1 MRVVLRLRSLSKV
14 GVAVALSLCAFTWA
28 DQAPVSARQAPAA
41 VNPVP
46 SHTPAATTMPP
57 AEQTAVVKQYCAGCH
72 SERGKAGG
80 LSLAAFDAAAVVDHA
95 ETVEKMIRK
104 LRAGMMPPAGARR
117 PEPAVIGALASAFET
132 RIDRAAAL
140 NPNPGSRPSQRLN
153 RAEYARAVKDLLSL
167 DVDVNLYLPA
177 DTISAGFDNIADS
190 QTISSTLMEGY
201 LRAASQIS
209 RLAVG
214 DRNASASSTT
224 WKVPRTASQMRHAE
238 GAPLGTRGGLSTL
251 HVFPADGDY
260 FFKIMLHMGP
270 TGDLFGGPYR
280 GEQIEVSIDGERV
293 ALMDINPRMNEQDP
307 NGLTM
312 QTPKVQI
319 KAGQHRVSAAFVQR
333 FEGPADDLIMP
344 IEHTLADTN
353 IGEVFGTT
361 AIPHLR
367 DFTVTGPLAVTGV
380 SDTASRRRIFSCR
393 PISAAEETRCAGDI
407 IRRLATQAYRG
418 PVQAE
423 DFKDLTSFYE
433 RGRFGAV
440 SPSRPEAATAEPRRS
455 SPADARAE
463 AGDFESGVRM
473 AVQAILASPRF
484 LFRMEQAPS
493 ALRAGQTYRVSG
505 LDLASRLSFFVWG
518 SMPDAE
524 LIRVAMQGT
533 LQTPAV
539 FDKQLKRLLGDPRSE
554 ALSTRFASQ
563 WLRLQDVEKVRP
575 DHHFYSYWDT
585 TLSQALVR
593 ETELFVDSLIREDRP
608 VTDLLTA
615 DHTYVNERLAKHY
628 GIPNILGDQYRRVTI
643 ADPNRRG
650 VLGQGSVL
658 LLTSIAD
665 RTSPVLRGKW
675 VMEVLLGSPPP
686 PPPPN
691 VPALEETKAVD
702 AGKTLSTRERMEEH
716 RKNPACTSCHKVID
730 PLGLALENFDVTG
743 LWRIKDNGVT
753 VDPVGDLFD
762 GTRLDGPIA
771 LRNALMKHQDVIML
785 SFTES
790 LMTYALGRR
799 VESYDMPAVRAIVR
813 DAKRHNYKFSSFISG
828 VANSGAFRMGRVA
841 AVDTTTAAGR

>member
-1 MRVVLRLRSLSKV
+1 MSRALPVVAFFVVAITSAFAAGDQRAASAEQPAVTPVASHST
-14 GVAVALSLCAFTWA
+14 GVML
-28 DQAPVSARQAPAA
+28 
-41 VNPVP
+41 
-46 SHTPAATTMPP
+46 P
-57 AEQTAVVKQYCAGCH
+57 AEQNALVKTYCVGCH
-72 SERGKAGG
+72 NDRNKDRTSG
-80 LSLAAFDAAAVVDHA
+80 LSFQSFDAAAITDHA
-95 ETVEKMIRK
+95 DVGERMIRR
-104 LRAGMMPPAGARR
+104 LRSGMMPPVGAKR
-117 PEPAVIGALASAFET
+117 PDAATIASLVTAFET

-140 NPNPGSRPSQRLN
+140 NPNPGWRPSQRLN
-153 RAEYARAVKDLLSL
+153 RAEYQRAVKDLLAV
-167 DVDVNLYLPA
+167 DVDVNAYLPA
-177 DTISAGFDNIADS
+177 DTLSDGFDNIADS

-214 DRNASASSTT
+214 DRNASPTSTT
-224 WKVPRTASQMRHAE
+224 WKVPRTASQMRHVD
-238 GAPLGTRGGLSTL
+238 GAPLGTRGGLSVL
-251 HVFPADGDY
+251 HVFPADGEY
-260 FFKIMLHMGP
+260 HFKIMLHMGP

-312 QTPKVQI
+312 QTPKVNI
-319 KAGQHRVSAAFVQR
+319 KAGQHRISAVFVQH
-333 FEGPADDLIMP
+333 FDGPADDLIMP

-361 AIPHLR
+361 ALTHLR
-367 DFTVTGPLAVTGV
+367 DFTVSGPLSVTGV
-380 SDTASRRRIFSCR
+380 SETESRRKIFTCR
-393 PISAAEETRCAGDI
+393 PTTALEESACAADI
-407 IRRLATQAYRG
+407 VRKLASQAYRG
-418 PVQAE
+418 NVHA
-423 DFKDLTSFYE
+423 DDLKDLMSFYE
-433 RGRFGAV
+433 RGRKGV
-440 SPSRPEAATAEPRRS
+440 PRRS
-455 SPADARAE
+455 SEEGGRAE
-463 AGDFESGVRM
+463 AGDFESGIRM

-484 LFRMEQAPS
+484 LFRIEQTPS
-493 ALRAGQTYRVSG
+493 TLKAGQTYRINDH
-505 LDLASRLSFFVWG
+505 DLASRLSFFIWG

-524 LIRVAMQGT
+524 LLKAASAAT
-533 LQTPAV
+533 LRTPAV
-539 FDKQLKRLLGDPRSE
+539 FEKQTRRLLADSRSE

-585 TLSQALVR
+585 TLSQAMVR

-615 DHTYVNERLAKHY
+615 DHTFVNERLAKHY
-628 GIPNILGDQYRRVTI
+628 GIPNILGDEFRRVTI
-643 ADPNRRG
+643 ADVNRRG

-691 VPALEETKAVD
+691 VPLLEETKAVD
-702 AGKTLSTRERMEEH
+702 EGKTLSTRERMEMH
-716 RKNPACTSCHKVID
+716 RKNPSCNSCHRVID

-743 LWRIKDNGVT
+743 VWRIKDNGAG
-753 VDPVGDLFD
+753 VDPVGDLYD
-762 GTRLDGPIA
+762 GTKLDGPIA
-771 LRNALMKHQDVIML
+771 LRNALLKHQDVFML

-799 VESYDMPAVRAIVR
+799 VESYDMPAIRQIVR
-813 DAKRHNYKFSSFISG
+813 DAKTKNYRFSAFISG
-828 VANSGAFRMGRVA
+828 VANSAAFRMGRVA
-841 AVDTTTAAGR
+841 PVETTTDR

>member
-1 MRVVLRLRSLSKV
+1 MKRLAAAVLFLVPVTLAAQQAGKT
-14 GVAVALSLCAFTWA
+14 AVA
-28 DQAPVSARQAPAA
+28 PVTPAVSHAPA
-41 VNPVP
+41 
-46 SHTPAATTMPP
+46 SATMTV
-57 AEQTAVVKQYCAGCH
+57 AEQNALVKQYCVGCH
-72 SERGKAGG
+72 NDRNKDRTSG
-80 LSLAAFDAAAVVDHA
+80 LSFQSFDATNVVEHA
-95 ETVEKMIRK
+95 DTVERMIRR
-104 LRAGMMPPAGARR
+104 LRSGMMPPVGAKR
-117 PEPAVIGALASAFET
+117 PDQQTIGALVNAFEA

-140 NPNPGSRPSQRLN
+140 NPNPGWRPSQRLN
-153 RAEYARAVKDLLSL
+153 RAEYQRAVKDLLAV
-167 DVDVNLYLPA
+167 DVDVNAYLPA
-177 DTISAGFDNIADS
+177 DTLSDGFDNIADS
-190 QTISSTLMEGY
+190 QTISSTLMAGY

-214 DRNASASSTT
+214 DRNASPTSTT
-224 WKVPRTASQMRHAE
+224 WKVPRTASQMRHVE
-238 GAPLGTRGGLSTL
+238 GAPLGTRGGLSVL
-251 HVFPADGDY
+251 HVFPADGEY
-260 FFKIMLHMGP
+260 LFKIMLHMGP

-312 QTPKVQI
+312 QTPKVNI
-319 KAGQHRVSAAFVQR
+319 KAGQHRVSAVFLQR
-333 FEGPADDLIMP
+333 FDGPADDLIMP

-361 AIPHLR
+361 ALTHLR
-367 DFTVTGPLAVTGV
+367 DFTVSGPLSVTGV
-380 SDTASRRRIFSCR
+380 SETESRKKIFVCR
-393 PISAAEETRCAGDI
+393 PTSAIEESACAADI
-407 IRRLATQAYRG
+407 VRRLASQAYRG
-418 PVQAE
+418 SVQA
-423 DFKDLTSFYE
+423 DDLKDLMSFYE
-433 RGRFGAV
+433 RGRKQ
-440 SPSRPEAATAEPRRS
+440 
-455 SPADARAE
+455 
-463 AGDFESGVRM
+463 GDFESGIRM

-484 LFRMEQAPS
+484 LFRIEQAPS
-493 ALRAGQTYRVSG
+493 TLKAGQTYRISEH
-505 LDLASRLSFFVWG
+505 DLASRLSFFIWG

-524 LIRVAMQGT
+524 LLKAASAGT
-533 LQTPAV
+533 LRTPLV
-539 FDKQLKRLLGDPRSE
+539 FEKQVKRLLADPRSE

-585 TLSQALVR
+585 TLSQAMVR

-615 DHTYVNERLAKHY
+615 DHTFVNERLAKHY

-643 ADPNRRG
+643 ADVNRRG

-691 VPALEETKAVD
+691 VPLLEETKAVD
-702 AGKTLSTRERMEEH
+702 EGKTLSTRERMEMH
-716 RKNPACTSCHKVID
+716 RKNPSCNSCHRVID

-743 LWRIKDNGVT
+743 VWRIKDNGAS
-753 VDPVGDLFD
+753 VDPVGDLYD
-762 GTRLDGPIA
+762 GTKLDGPIA
-771 LRNALMKHQDVIML
+771 LRNALLKHQDVFML

-799 VESYDMPAVRAIVR
+799 VESYDMPAIRQIVR
-813 DAKRHNYKFSSFISG
+813 DAKAKNYRFSAFISG
-828 VANSGAFRMGRVA
+828 VANSAAFRMGRVA
-841 AVDTTTAAGR
+841 PVETTDERNRN

>member
-1 MRVVLRLRSLSKV
+1 MTS
-14 GVAVALSLCAFTWA
+14 
-28 DQAPVSARQAPAA
+28 
-41 VNPVP
+41 
-46 SHTPAATTMPP
+46 
-57 AEQTAVVKQYCAGCH
+57 AEQTSLVKQYCAGCH
-72 SERGKAGG
+72 SDRGKAGG
-80 LSLAAFDAAAVVDHA
+80 LSLAAFDAAAILDHT
-95 ETVEKMIRK
+95 ETTEKMIRK

-117 PEPAVIGALASAFET
+117 PEPAVIDALASAFET

-140 NPNPGSRPSQRLN
+140 APNPGSRPSQRLN
-153 RAEYARAVKDLLSL
+153 RAEYARAVKDLLAVE
-167 DVDVNLYLPA
+167 VDVNAYLPA
-177 DTISAGFDNIADS
+177 DTISDGFDNIADS

-214 DRNASASSTT
+214 DRHASAGSTT
-224 WKVPRTASQMRHAE
+224 WKVPRTASQMRHVE

-280 GEQIEVSIDGERV
+280 GEQIEVSINGERV

-307 NGLTM
+307 NGMTM
-312 QTPKVQI
+312 QTPTVHI

-361 AIPHLR
+361 ALTHLR
-367 DFTVTGPLAVTGV
+367 DFTVTGPVAVTGV
-380 SDTASRRRIFSCR
+380 SDTASRRKIFTCR
-393 PISAAEETRCAGDI
+393 PTSAAEETRCAGDI
-407 IRRLATQAYRG
+407 IRKLATQAYRG
-418 PVQAE
+418 PVQAD
-423 DFKDLTSFYE
+423 DFKDLMAFYE
-433 RGRFGAV
+433 RGRKD
-440 SPSRPEAATAEPRRS
+440 S
-455 SPADARAE
+455 
-463 AGDFESGVRM
+463 DFEGGVRL

-484 LFRMEQAPS
+484 LFRMEQAP
-493 ALRAGQTYRVSG
+493 ATLRAGQNYRVSD
-505 LDLASRLSFFVWG
+505 LDLASRLSFFLWG
-518 SMPDAE
+518 SVPDAE
-524 LIRVAMQGT
+524 LVRVAMQGT

-539 FDKQLKRLLGDPRSE
+539 FTKQLKRMLADPRSE

-593 ETELFVDSLIREDRP
+593 ETQLFVDSLIREDRP

-615 DHTYVNERLAKHY
+615 DHTFVNERLAKHY
-628 GIPNILGDQYRRVTI
+628 GIPNILGDQFRRVTI

-686 PPPPN
+686 APPPN
-691 VPALEETKAVD
+691 VPTLEETKAVD
-702 AGKTLSTRERMEEH
+702 AGKPLSTRERMEEH

-743 LWRIKDNGVT
+743 VWRIKDNGVT
-753 VDPVGDLFD
+753 VDPAGDLFD
-762 GTRLDGPIA
+762 GTKLDGPIA
-771 LRNALMKHQDVIML
+771 LRQALLKHQDVIML

-799 VESYDMPAVRAIVR
+799 VESYDMPAVRAIAR
-813 DAKRHNYKFSSFISG
+813 DAKRNNYKFSSFISG
-828 VANSGAFRMGRVA
+828 VANSAAFRMGRVA
-841 AVDTTTAAGR
+841 AVETTTAAGR

>member
-1 MRVVLRLRSLSKV
+1 MKKFAIACLLSVPLLVAAQSPRPAMPASASTAKTPRAATAGQPRAVQPAASLS
-14 GVAVALSLCAFTWA
+14 
-28 DQAPVSARQAPAA
+28 PAA
-41 VNPVP
+41 ADMT
-46 SHTPAATTMPP
+46 S
-57 AEQTAVVKQYCAGCH
+57 AEQTAMVKQYCAGCH

-80 LSLAAFDAAAVVDHA
+80 LSLAAFDAADVLDH
-95 ETVEKMIRK
+95 TSTTEKMIRK

-117 PEPAVIGALASAFET
+117 PEPAVIDALATALET

-140 NPNPGSRPSQRLN
+140 SPNPGSRPSQRLN
-153 RAEYARAVKDLLSL
+153 RAEYARAVKDLLAL
-167 DVDVNLYLPA
+167 DIDVNAFLPA
-177 DTISAGFDNIADS
+177 DTISDGFDNIADS

-214 DRNASASSTT
+214 DRNASPGSTT
-224 WKVPRTASQMRHAE
+224 WKVPRTASQMRHVE

-251 HVFPADGDY
+251 HVFPADGAY
-260 FFKIMLHMGP
+260 VFKIMLHMGP

-280 GEQIEVSIDGERV
+280 GEQIEVSIDGVRA

-307 NGLTM
+307 NGMTM
-312 QTPKVQI
+312 QTPSVHIQ
-319 KAGQHRVSAAFVQR
+319 AGEHRVSAAFVQR

-367 DFTVTGPLAVTGV
+367 DFTVSGPLSVTGV
-380 SDTASRRRIFSCR
+380 SDSPSRRKIFTCR
-393 PISAAEETRCAGDI
+393 PTSAAEESRCAGDI
-407 IRRLATQAYRG
+407 VRKLATQAYRG
-418 PVQAE
+418 PVAA
-423 DFKDLTSFYE
+423 DDLKDLMAFYD
-433 RGRFGAV
+433 RGRK
-440 SPSRPEAATAEPRRS
+440 
-455 SPADARAE
+455 D
-463 AGDFESGVRM
+463 GDFEAGVRL
-473 AVQAILASPRF
+473 AVQAVLASPRF
-484 LFRMEQAPS
+484 LFRMEQAPA
-493 ALRAGQTYRVSG
+493 ALRAGQNYRVSDI
-505 LDLASRLSFFVWG
+505 DLASRLSFFVWG
-518 SMPDAE
+518 SVPDAE
-524 LIRVAMQGT
+524 LIKVAMQGT
-533 LQTPAV
+533 LQSPLV
-539 FDKQLKRLLGDPRSE
+539 FDQQLKRMLADPRSE
-554 ALSTRFASQ
+554 ALATRFGSQ

-585 TLSQALVR
+585 TLSQAMVR

-615 DHTYVNERLAKHY
+615 DHTFVNERLAKHY

-691 VPALEETKAVD
+691 VPLLEETKGVED
-702 AGKTLSTRERMEEH
+702 GKLLSTRERMEEH

-743 LWRIKDNGVT
+743 VWRIKDNGVT
-753 VDPVGDLFD
+753 VDPAGDLFD
-762 GTRLDGPIA
+762 GTKLDGPIA

-813 DAKRHNYKFSSFISG
+813 DAKRGNYRFSSFISG
-828 VANSGAFRMGRVA
+828 VAKSAAFRMGRVA
-841 AVDTTTAAGR
+841 AVETTTAAGR

>member
-1 MRVVLRLRSLSKV
+1 MS
-14 GVAVALSLCAFTWA
+14 TA
-28 DQAPVSARQAPAA
+28 DQNAL
-41 VNPVP
+41 
-46 SHTPAATTMPP
+46 
-57 AEQTAVVKQYCAGCH
+57 VKTYCVGCH
-72 SERGKAGG
+72 NDRNKDRTSG
-80 LSLAAFDAAAVVDHA
+80 LSFQSFDAAAITDHTDIG
-95 ETVEKMIRK
+95 ERMIRR
-104 LRAGMMPPAGARR
+104 LRSGMMPPVGAKR
-117 PEPAVIGALASAFET
+117 PDAATIASLVTAFET

-140 NPNPGSRPSQRLN
+140 NPNPGWRPSQRLN
-153 RAEYARAVKDLLSL
+153 RAEYQRAVKDLLAV
-167 DVDVNLYLPA
+167 DVDVNAYLPA
-177 DTISAGFDNIADS
+177 DTLSDGFDNIADS

-214 DRNASASSTT
+214 DRNASPTSTT
-224 WKVPRTASQMRHAE
+224 WKVPRTASQMRHVE
-238 GAPLGTRGGLSTL
+238 GAPLGTRGGLSVL
-251 HVFPADGDY
+251 HVFPADGEY
-260 FFKIMLHMGP
+260 HFKIMLHMGP

-312 QTPKVQI
+312 QTPKVNI
-319 KAGQHRVSAAFVQR
+319 KAGQHRISAVFVQH
-333 FEGPADDLIMP
+333 FDGPADDLIMP

-361 AIPHLR
+361 ALTHLR
-367 DFTVTGPLAVTGV
+367 DFTVSGPLSVTGV
-380 SDTASRRRIFSCR
+380 SETESRRKIFTCR
-393 PISAAEETRCAGDI
+393 PTTALEESACAADI
-407 IRRLATQAYRG
+407 VRKLASQAYRG
-418 PVQAE
+418 TVQA
-423 DFKDLTSFYE
+423 DDLKDLMSFYE
-433 RGRFGAV
+433 RGRKQ
-440 SPSRPEAATAEPRRS
+440 
-455 SPADARAE
+455 
-463 AGDFESGVRM
+463 GDFESGIRH

-484 LFRMEQAPS
+484 LFRIEQLPS
-493 ALRAGQTYRVSG
+493 TLKAGQTYRIGDS
-505 LDLASRLSFFVWG
+505 DLASRLSFFIWG

-524 LIRVAMQGT
+524 LLKTASQGT
-533 LQTPAV
+533 LRAPVV
-539 FDKQLKRLLGDPRSE
+539 FEKQLKRLLTDSRSE

-585 TLSQALVR
+585 TLSQAMVR

-615 DHTYVNERLAKHY
+615 DHTFVNERLAKHY
-628 GIPNILGDQYRRVTI
+628 GIPNILGDQYRRVAI
-643 ADPNRRG
+643 ADVNRRG

-691 VPALEETKAVD
+691 VPLLEETKAVED
-702 AGKTLSTRERMEEH
+702 GKTLSTRERMEMH
-716 RKNPACTSCHKVID
+716 RKNPACNSCHRVID
-730 PLGLALENFDVTG
+730 PLGLALENYDVTG
-743 LWRIKDNGVT
+743 VWRIKDNGAV
-753 VDPVGDLFD
+753 VDPVGDLYD
-762 GTRLDGPIA
+762 GTKLDGPIA
-771 LRNALMKHQDVIML
+771 LRNALLKHHDVFML

-799 VESYDMPAVRAIVR
+799 VESYDMPAVRQIVR
-813 DAKRHNYKFSSFISG
+813 DAKAKNYRFSAFISG
-828 VANSGAFRMGRVA
+828 VANSAAFRMGRVA
-841 AVDTTTAAGR
+841 PVETTDR

>member
-1 MRVVLRLRSLSKV
+1 MTS
-14 GVAVALSLCAFTWA
+14 
-28 DQAPVSARQAPAA
+28 
-41 VNPVP
+41 
-46 SHTPAATTMPP
+46 
-57 AEQTAVVKQYCAGCH
+57 AEQTALVKQYCAGCH

-80 LSLAAFDAAAVVDHA
+80 LSLASFDAAHVTAHVD
-95 ETVEKMIRK
+95 TTEKMIRK

-117 PEPAVIGALASAFET
+117 PEPAAIHALATAFET

-153 RAEYARAVKDLLSL
+153 RAEYARAVRDLLAV
-167 DVDVNLYLPA
+167 DVDVNAYLPA
-177 DTISAGFDNIADS
+177 DTISDGFDNIADS

-214 DRNASASSTT
+214 DRHASPSSTT
-224 WKVPRTASQMRHAE
+224 WKVPRTASQMRHVE

-260 FFKIMLHMGP
+260 GFKIMLHMGP

-280 GEQIEVSIDGERV
+280 GEQIEVSINGERV

-307 NGLTM
+307 NGMTM
-312 QTPKVQI
+312 ETPKVHI
-319 KAGQHRVSAAFVQR
+319 KAGQHRLSAAFVQR

-361 AIPHLR
+361 ALTHLR
-367 DFTVTGPLAVTGV
+367 DFTVSGPVSVTGV
-380 SDTASRRRIFSCR
+380 SDTASRRKIFTCR
-393 PISAAEETRCAGDI
+393 PTSAVEESRCAGDI
-407 IRRLATQAYRG
+407 VRTLAGQAYRG
-418 PVQAE
+418 PAHAE
-423 DFKDLTSFYE
+423 DLKELMSFYE
-433 RGRFGAV
+433 RGRKQ
-440 SPSRPEAATAEPRRS
+440 
-455 SPADARAE
+455 
-463 AGDFESGVRM
+463 GDFEAGVRM

-484 LFRMEQAPS
+484 LFRMEQTPAT
-493 ALRAGQTYRVSG
+493 LRAGQTYRVSD

-518 SMPDAE
+518 SVPDAE
-524 LIRVAMQGT
+524 LVRVAMQGT

-539 FDKQLKRLLGDPRSE
+539 FEKQLKRMLANSRSE

-575 DHHFYSYWDT
+575 DHHFYSSWDT

-615 DHTYVNERLAKHY
+615 DHTFVNERLAKHY
-628 GIPNILGDQYRRVTI
+628 GIPNILGGEYRRVTI

-743 LWRIKDNGVT
+743 VWRIKDNGVT

-762 GTRLDGPIA
+762 GTKLDGPIA
-771 LRNALMKHQDVIML
+771 LRHALMKHQDVIML

-813 DAKRHNYKFSSFISG
+813 DAKRNNYKFSSFISG
-828 VANSGAFRMGRVA
+828 VANSGAFRRGRVA
-841 AVDTTTAAGR
+841 AVETTTAAGR

>member
-1 MRVVLRLRSLSKV
+1 MKRFV
-14 GVAVALSLCAFTWA
+14 VAVLFLVPVALTAQQVGKTA
-28 DQAPVSARQAPAA
+28 VAPVKPAVSHAPA
-41 VNPVP
+41 
-46 SHTPAATTMPP
+46 STTMTVV
-57 AEQTAVVKQYCAGCH
+57 EQNALVKQYCVTCH
-72 SERGKAGG
+72 NDRNKDRTSG
-80 LSLAAFDAAAVVDHA
+80 LSFQAFDAAAITDHA
-95 ETVEKMIRK
+95 DVAEKMIRR
-104 LRAGMMPPAGARR
+104 LRSGMMPPAGSRR
-117 PEPAVIGALASAFET
+117 PDQATINSLVNAFET

-140 NPNPGSRPSQRLN
+140 NPNPGWRPSQRLN
-153 RAEYARAVKDLLSL
+153 RAEYQRAVKDLLAV
-167 DVDVNLYLPA
+167 DVDVNAYLPA
-177 DTISAGFDNIADS
+177 DTISDGFDNIADS

-214 DRNASASSTT
+214 DRHASPTSTT
-224 WKVPRTASQMRHAE
+224 WKVPRTASQMRHVE
-238 GAPLGTRGGLSTL
+238 GAPLGTRGGLSVL
-251 HVFPADGDY
+251 HVFPADGEYD
-260 FFKIMLHMGP
+260 FKIMLHMGP

-312 QTPKVQI
+312 QTPKVNI
-319 KAGQHRVSAAFVQR
+319 KAGQHRVSAVFVQH
-333 FEGPADDLIMP
+333 FDGPADDLIMP

-361 AIPHLR
+361 ALTHLR
-367 DFTVTGPLAVTGV
+367 DFTVTGPLSVTGV
-380 SDTASRRRIFSCR
+380 SETESRRKIFACR
-393 PISAAEETRCAGDI
+393 PTTALEESACAADI
-407 IRRLATQAYRG
+407 VRKLALQAYRG
-418 PVQAE
+418 NVPAE
-423 DFKDLTSFYE
+423 DFKDLMSFYE
-433 RGRFGAV
+433 RGRK
-440 SPSRPEAATAEPRRS
+440 
-455 SPADARAE
+455 
-463 AGDFESGVRM
+463 AGDFEGGIRM

-484 LFRMEQAPS
+484 LFRIEQLPS
-493 ALRAGQTYRVSG
+493 TLKAGQTYRISDN
-505 LDLASRLSFFVWG
+505 DLASRLSFFLWG

-524 LIRVAMQGT
+524 LMKAASQGT
-533 LQTPAV
+533 LRAPAV
-539 FDKQLKRLLGDPRSE
+539 FEKQVRRLLVDSRSE

-585 TLSQALVR
+585 TLSQAMVR

-628 GIPNILGDQYRRVTI
+628 GIPNILGDQFRRVTI
-643 ADPNRRG
+643 ADTNRRG

-691 VPALEETKAVD
+691 VPLLEETKAVED
-702 AGKTLSTRERMEEH
+702 GKTLSTRERMEQH
-716 RKNPACTSCHKVID
+716 RSNPSCNSCHRVID

-743 LWRIKDNGVT
+743 VWRIKDNGAV
-753 VDPVGDLFD
+753 VDPVGDLYD
-762 GTRLDGPIA
+762 GTKLDGPIA
-771 LRNALMKHQDVIML
+771 LRNALMKHQDVFML

-799 VESYDMPAVRAIVR
+799 VESYDMPAIRQIVR
-813 DAKRHNYKFSSFISG
+813 DAKTKNYRFSAFISG
-828 VANSGAFRMGRVA
+828 VANSAAFRMGRVA
-841 AVDTTTAAGR
+841 PVETTEAR

>member
-1 MRVVLRLRSLSKV
+1 ML
-14 GVAVALSLCAFTWA
+14 
-28 DQAPVSARQAPAA
+28 
-41 VNPVP
+41 
-46 SHTPAATTMPP
+46 P
-57 AEQTAVVKQYCAGCH
+57 AEQTAIVKQYCAGCH

-80 LSLAAFDAAAVVDHA
+80 LSLASFDAANVTAHVD
-95 ETVEKMIRK
+95 TTEKMIRK

-140 NPNPGSRPSQRLN
+140 NPNPGSRLSQRLN
-153 RAEYARAVKDLLSL
+153 RAEYARAIKDLLAVN
-167 DVDVNLYLPA
+167 VDVNAYLPA
-177 DTISAGFDNIADS
+177 DTISDGFDNIADS

-214 DRNASASSTT
+214 DRHASPSSTT
-224 WKVPRTASQMRHAE
+224 WKVPRTASQMRHVE

-260 FFKIMLHMGP
+260 VFKIMLHMGP

-280 GEQIEVSIDGERV
+280 GEQIEVSINGERV

-307 NGLTM
+307 NGMTM
-312 QTPKVQI
+312 ETPKVHI
-319 KAGQHRVSAAFVQR
+319 KAGQQRLSAAFVQR

-361 AIPHLR
+361 ALTHLR
-367 DFTVTGPLAVTGV
+367 DFTVAGPVSVTGV
-380 SDTASRRRIFSCR
+380 SDTASRRKIFTCR
-393 PISAAEETRCAGDI
+393 PTSAVEESRCAGDI
-407 IRRLATQAYRG
+407 VRTLAGHAYRG
-418 PVQAE
+418 PAHAE
-423 DFKDLTSFYE
+423 DLKELMSFYE
-433 RGRFGAV
+433 RGRKQ
-440 SPSRPEAATAEPRRS
+440 
-455 SPADARAE
+455 
-463 AGDFESGVRM
+463 GDFEAGVRL

-484 LFRMEQAPS
+484 LFRMEQTPATLRTGQTGARGAAAAP
-493 ALRAGQTYRVSG
+493 GWKTYRVSD

-518 SMPDAE
+518 SVPDAE
-524 LIRVAMQGT
+524 LVRVAMQGT

-539 FDKQLKRLLGDPRSE
+539 FEKQLKRMLADARSE
-554 ALSTRFASQ
+554 ALSTRFAAQ

-593 ETELFVDSLIREDRP
+593 ETELFVNSLIREDRP

-615 DHTYVNERLAKHY
+615 DHTFVNERLAKHY
-628 GIPNILGDQYRRVTI
+628 GIPNILGDEYRRVTI

-743 LWRIKDNGVT
+743 VWRIKDNGVT

-762 GTRLDGPIA
+762 GTKLDGPIA

-813 DAKRHNYKFSSFISG
+813 DAKRNNYRFSSLISG

-841 AVDTTTAAGR
+841 AVETTTAAGR

>member
-1 MRVVLRLRSLSKV
+1 MKRFAAAVLIV
-14 GVAVALSLCAFTWA
+14 I
-28 DQAPVSARQAPAA
+28 PVSLVAQQAARPAAAPITPAVSHAPAA
-41 VNPVP
+41 
-46 SHTPAATTMPP
+46 
-57 AEQTAVVKQYCAGCH
+57 TAMSVADQNALVKQYCVGCH
-72 SERGKAGG
+72 NDRNKDRTSG
-80 LSLAAFDAAAVVDHA
+80 LSFQSFDAAAITDRADVA
-95 ETVEKMIRK
+95 ERMIRR
-104 LRAGMMPPAGARR
+104 LRSGMMPPVGSKR
-117 PEPAVIGALASAFET
+117 PDQVSIDRLVTAFET

-140 NPNPGSRPSQRLN
+140 NPNPGWRPSQRLN
-153 RAEYARAVKDLLSL
+153 RAEYQRAVKDLLAV
-167 DVDVNLYLPA
+167 DVDVNAYLPA
-177 DTISAGFDNIADS
+177 DTLSDGFDNIADS

-214 DRNASASSTT
+214 DRNASPTSTT
-224 WKVPRTASQMRHAE
+224 WKVPRTASQMRHVE
-238 GAPLGTRGGLSTL
+238 GAPLGTRGGLSVL
-251 HVFPADGDY
+251 HVFPADGEY
-260 FFKIMLHMGP
+260 LFKIMLHMGP

-312 QTPKVQI
+312 QTPKVDI

-333 FEGPADDLIMP
+333 FDGPADDLIMP

-361 AIPHLR
+361 ALTHLR
-367 DFTVTGPLAVTGV
+367 DFTVSGPLSVTGV
-380 SDTASRRRIFSCR
+380 SETESRKKIFTCR
-393 PISAAEETRCAGDI
+393 PTSAPEESACAADI
-407 IRRLATQAYRG
+407 VRRLALQAYRG
-418 PVQAE
+418 NLPAD
-423 DFKDLTSFYE
+423 DFNDLMSFYE
-433 RGRFGAV
+433 RGRK
-440 SPSRPEAATAEPRRS
+440 SLPSHGVENGG
-455 SPADARAE
+455 RAQ
-463 AGDFESGVRM
+463 AGDFESGIRL

-484 LFRMEQAPS
+484 LFRIEQTPS
-493 ALRAGQTYRVSG
+493 SLKAGQTYRIADH
-505 LDLASRLSFFVWG
+505 DLASRLSFFLWG

-524 LIRVAMQGT
+524 LLKAASAGT
-533 LQTPAV
+533 LRTPAV
-539 FDKQLKRLLGDPRSE
+539 FEKQVKRLLADPRSE

-563 WLRLQDVEKVRP
+563 WLRLQDVDKVRP

-585 TLSQALVR
+585 TLSQAMVR
-593 ETELFVDSLIREDRP
+593 ETELFVDSLIRADRP

-615 DHTYVNERLAKHY
+615 DHTFVNERLARHY
-628 GIPNILGDQYRRVTI
+628 GIPNILGDEFRRVTI
-643 ADPNRRG
+643 ADQNRRG

-691 VPALEETKAVD
+691 VPLLEETKAVED
-702 AGKTLSTRERMEEH
+702 GKTLSTRERMEQH
-716 RKNPACTSCHKVID
+716 RKNPSCNSCHRVID

-743 LWRIKDNGVT
+743 VWRIRDNGAS
-753 VDPVGDLFD
+753 VDPVGDLYD
-762 GTRLDGPIA
+762 GTKLDGPIA
-771 LRNALMKHQDVIML
+771 LRNALLTHQDVFML

-799 VESYDMPAVRAIVR
+799 VESYDMPAVRQIVR
-813 DAKRHNYKFSSFISG
+813 DAALKNYRFSAFISG
-828 VANSGAFRMGRVA
+828 VANGVAFRMGKVA
-841 AVDTTTAAGR
+841 PAEATEDRGR

>member
-1 MRVVLRLRSLSKV
+1 MKKFVVACCFSAPLLVAAQSPPPAVTGPKAARSH
-14 GVAVALSLCAFTWA
+14 
-28 DQAPVSARQAPAA
+28 APAA
-41 VNPVP
+41 AVMT
-46 SHTPAATTMPP
+46 S

-80 LSLAAFDAAAVVDHA
+80 LSLATFDATDVVEHS
-95 ETVEKMIRK
+95 EMSEKMIRK

-117 PEPAVIGALASAFET
+117 PEPAVITALATALET

-140 NPNPGSRPSQRLN
+140 SPNPGWRPSQRLN
-153 RAEYARAVKDLLSL
+153 RAEYARAVKDLLAV
-167 DVDVNLYLPA
+167 DVDVTAYLPP
-177 DTISAGFDNIADS
+177 DTISDGFDNIADS
-190 QTISSTLMEGY
+190 QMISSTLMQGY

-214 DRNASASSTT
+214 DRHASPGSTT
-224 WKVPRTASQMRHAE
+224 WKVPRTASQMRHVE
-238 GAPLGTRGGLSTL
+238 GAPLGTRGGLSVRY
-251 HVFPADGDY
+251 VFPADGDY
-260 FFKIMLHMGP
+260 QFKIMLHMGP

-280 GEQIEVSIDGERV
+280 GEQIEVSINGARV

-307 NGLTM
+307 NGMTM
-312 QTPKVQI
+312 QTPKVHI
-319 KAGQHRVSAAFVQR
+319 KAGQQQLSAAFVQR

-361 AIPHLR
+361 ALTHLR
-367 DFTVTGPLAVTGV
+367 DFTVEGPLSVTGV
-380 SDTASRRRIFSCR
+380 SDTESRRRIFTCR
-393 PISAAEETRCAGDI
+393 PTTAAEESRCATDL
-407 IRRLATQAYRG
+407 IRSLAGQAYRG
-418 PVQAE
+418 SVQAD
-423 DFKDLTSFYE
+423 DFKELMTFYE
-433 RGRFGAV
+433 RGRKD
-440 SPSRPEAATAEPRRS
+440 
-455 SPADARAE
+455 ADFE
-463 AGDFESGVRM
+463 AGIRL
-473 AVQAILASPRF
+473 ALQAILASPRF
-484 LFRMEQAPS
+484 LFRMEQVPAT
-493 ALRAGQTYRVSG
+493 LRAGQTYRVND

-518 SMPDAE
+518 SVPDAE
-524 LIRVAMQGT
+524 LVTVAMQGT

-539 FDKQLKRLLGDPRSE
+539 FSRQLKRLLADPRAA

-593 ETELFVDSLIREDRP
+593 ETELFVESLIREDRP

-615 DHTYVNERLAKHY
+615 DHTFVNERLAKHY
-628 GIPNILGDQYRRVTI
+628 GIPNILGDDYRRVTI

-691 VPALEETKAVD
+691 VPALDETKAVD

-743 LWRIKDNGVT
+743 VWRTKDNGVA
-753 VDPVGDLFD
+753 VDPTGVLFD
-762 GTRLDGPIA
+762 GTVLDGPIA
-771 LRNALMKHQDVIML
+771 LRHALLKHQDVIML

-790 LMTYALGRR
+790 LMTYGLGRR
-799 VESYDMPAVRAIVR
+799 VEAYDLPAVRAIVR
-813 DAKRHNYKFSSFISG
+813 DAKRNNYKFSSLISG
-828 VANSGAFRMGRVA
+828 VANSAAFRMARVA
-841 AVDTTTAAGR
+841 AVATTTAASR

>member
-1 MRVVLRLRSLSKV
+1 MKRFAAAILLL
-14 GVAVALSLCAFTWA
+14 
-28 DQAPVSARQAPAA
+28 APVTLAAQQAAKPSSPAA
-41 VNPVP
+41 LQAAKPVA
-46 SHTPAATTMPP
+46 SHAPAATTMTP
-57 AEQTAVVKQYCAGCH
+57 AEQTALVKQYCVGCH
-72 SERGKAGG
+72 NDRNKDRVSG
-80 LSLAAFDAAAVVDHA
+80 LSFQNFDASHLTDHAAV
-95 ETVEKMIRK
+95 TEKMIRR
-104 LRAGMMPPAGARR
+104 LRSGMMPPVGAKR
-117 PEPAVIGALASAFET
+117 PDQATINTLVTAFET
-132 RIDRAAAL
+132 KLDRAAAL
-140 NPNPGSRPSQRLN
+140 NPNPGWRPSQRLN
-153 RAEYARAVKDLLSL
+153 RAEYARAVKDLLAV
-167 DVDVNLYLPA
+167 DVDVTAFLPA
-177 DTISAGFDNIADS
+177 DTISDGFDNIADS
-190 QTISSTLMEGY
+190 QTISSTLMQGY

-209 RLAVG
+209 RMAVG
-214 DRNASASSTT
+214 DRHASATSTT
-224 WKVPRTASQMRHAE
+224 WKVPRTASQMRHVE
-238 GAPLGTRGGLSTL
+238 GAPLGTRGGMSVL

-260 FFKIMLHMGP
+260 LFKIMLHMGP

-333 FEGPADDLIMP
+333 FDGPADDLMMP

-361 AIPHLR
+361 ALTHLR
-367 DFTVTGPLAVTGV
+367 DFTVSGPLAVTGV
-380 SDTASRRRIFSCR
+380 SETDSRRKIFTCR
-393 PISAAEETRCAGDI
+393 PTTATEEPACAADI
-407 IRRLATQAYRG
+407 IRRLASQAYRG
-418 PVQAE
+418 PVPAD
-423 DFKDLTSFYE
+423 DFKDLMSFFE
-433 RGRFGAV
+433 RGRKQASDKSQAG
-440 SPSRPEAATAEPRRS
+440 
-455 SPADARAE
+455 
-463 AGDFESGVRM
+463 GDFEGGIRL

-484 LFRMEQAPS
+484 LFRIEQTPS
-493 ALRAGQTYRVSG
+493 TLKAGQTYRISDG
-505 LDLASRLSFFVWG
+505 DLASRLSFFMWG

-524 LIRVAMQGT
+524 LLKAASAGT
-533 LQTPAV
+533 LRTPAG
-539 FDKQLKRLLGDPRSE
+539 FDKQLKRLLADERSE
-554 ALSTRFASQ
+554 ALATRFASQ

-585 TLSQALVR
+585 TLSQAMVR

-615 DHTYVNERLAKHY
+615 DHTFVNERLAKHY
-628 GIPNILGDQYRRVTI
+628 GIPNILGNEYRRVTI

-691 VPALEETKAVD
+691 VPLLEETKAVD
-702 AGKTLSTRERMEEH
+702 EGKTLSTRERMEQH
-716 RKNPACTSCHKVID
+716 RSNPSCNSCHRVID

-743 LWRIKDNGVT
+743 VWRIRDNGAT
-753 VDPVGDLFD
+753 VDPVGDLYD
-762 GTRLDGPIA
+762 GTKLDGPIA
-771 LRNALMKHQDVIML
+771 LRNALLKHQDVVML

-799 VESYDMPAVRAIVR
+799 VEHYDMPAIRQIVN
-813 DAKRHNYKFSSFISG
+813 DAKAKNYRFSAFISG
-828 VANSGAFRMGRVA
+828 VANSAAFRMARVA
-841 AVDTTTAAGR
+841 PVETTEEKVVEHPALAGLFR

>member
-1 MRVVLRLRSLSKV
+1 MKRALPAIGLVITAS
-14 GVAVALSLCAFTWA
+14 AVALVAAGSQQPSASAFA
-28 DQAPVSARQAPAA
+28 AQNAPAASARQAP
-41 VNPVP
+41 
-46 SHTPAATTMPP
+46 SIQPAIAHATAGPTMTV
-57 AEQTAVVKQYCAGCH
+57 ADQNALVKQYCVGCH
-72 SERGKAGG
+72 NDRNKDRTSG
-80 LSLAAFDAAAVVDHA
+80 LSFQSFDAAAIGDHA
-95 ETVEKMIRK
+95 DVAEKMIRR
-104 LRAGMMPPAGARR
+104 LRSGMMPPVGAKR
-117 PEPAVIGALASAFET
+117 PDQATINSLVNAFET

-140 NPNPGSRPSQRLN
+140 NPNPGWRPSQRLN
-153 RAEYARAVKDLLSL
+153 RAEYQRAVKDLLAV
-167 DVDVNLYLPA
+167 DVDVNQFLPA
-177 DTISAGFDNIADS
+177 DTLSDGFDNIADT

-214 DRNASASSTT
+214 DRNASPTSTT
-224 WKVPRTASQMRHAE
+224 WKVPRTASQMRHVE
-238 GAPLGTRGGLSTL
+238 GAPLGTRGGLSVL
-251 HVFPADGDY
+251 HVFPADGEY

-307 NGLTM
+307 NGMTM
-312 QTPKVQI
+312 QTPNVNI
-319 KAGQHRVSAAFVQR
+319 KAGQHRVSAVFVQR
-333 FEGPADDLIMP
+333 FDGPADDLIMP

-361 AIPHLR
+361 ALTHLR
-367 DFTVTGPLAVTGV
+367 DFTVAGPVSVTGV
-380 SDTASRRRIFSCR
+380 SETESRRKIFTCR
-393 PISAAEETRCAGDI
+393 PTNALEESACAADI
-407 IRRLATQAYRG
+407 VRKLASQAYRG
-418 PVQAE
+418 TVPA
-423 DFKDLTSFYE
+423 DDLKDLMSFYE
-433 RGRFGAV
+433 RGRKQ
-440 SPSRPEAATAEPRRS
+440 S
-455 SPADARAE
+455 
-463 AGDFESGVRM
+463 DFEGGIRM
-473 AVQAILASPRF
+473 AVQAVLASPRF
-484 LFRMEQAPS
+484 LFRIEQTPS
-493 ALRAGQTYRVSG
+493 SLKAGQTYRISDS
-505 LDLASRLSFFVWG
+505 DLASRLSFFIWG

-524 LIRVAMQGT
+524 LLKTASQGT
-533 LQTPAV
+533 LRTPVV
-539 FDKQLKRLLGDPRSE
+539 FEKQLKRLLADQRST

-563 WLRLQDVEKVRP
+563 WLRLQDVDKVRP

-585 TLSQALVR
+585 TLSQAMVR

-615 DHTYVNERLAKHY
+615 DHTFVNERLAKHY
-628 GIPNILGDQYRRVTI
+628 GIPNILGDQFRRVTI
-643 ADPNRRG
+643 DDVNRRG

-691 VPALEETKAVD
+691 VPLLEETKAVD
-702 AGKTLSTRERMEEH
+702 EGKTLSTRERMEMH
-716 RKNPACTSCHKVID
+716 RKNPSCNSCHRVID

-743 LWRIKDNGVT
+743 VWRIKDNGAA
-753 VDPVGDLFD
+753 VDPVGDLYD

-771 LRNALMKHQDVIML
+771 LRNALLKHQDVFML

-799 VESYDMPAVRAIVR
+799 VESYDMPAIRQIVR
-813 DAKRHNYKFSSFISG
+813 DAKAKNYRFSAFISG
-828 VANSGAFRMGRVA
+828 VANSAAFRMGRVA
-841 AVDTTTAAGR
+841 PAETTNAESR

>member
-1 MRVVLRLRSLSKV
+1 MMKF
-14 GVAVALSLCAFTWA
+14 AVPCFLTLAAFAVPAT
-28 DQAPVSARQAPAA
+28 ARQAPSVMKPATSTATAPKAA
-41 VNPVP
+41 V
-46 SHTPAATTMPP
+46 SHAPATTTMLP
-57 AEQTAVVKQYCAGCH
+57 AEQTAVVKQYCVSCH

-80 LSLAAFDAAAVVDHA
+80 LSLATFDANDIVAHG
-95 ETVEKMIRK
+95 ETSEKMIRK
-104 LRAGMMPPAGARR
+104 LRAGMMPPAGVRR
-117 PEPAVIGALASAFET
+117 PEPAVINALATAFET

-140 NPNPGSRPSQRLN
+140 SPNPGSRPSQRLN
-153 RAEYARAVKDLLSL
+153 RAEYARAVKDLLAVDI
-167 DVDVNLYLPA
+167 DVTAYLPP
-177 DTISAGFDNIADS
+177 DTISDGFDNIADS
-190 QTISSTLMEGY
+190 QTISSTLMQGY

-214 DRNASASSTT
+214 DRNASPGSTT
-224 WKVPRTASQMRHAE
+224 WKVPRTASQMRHVE
-238 GAPLGTRGGLSTL
+238 GAPLGTRGGMSVL

-260 FFKIMLHMGP
+260 QFKIMLHMGP

-280 GEQIEVSIDGERV
+280 GEQIEVSINGERV

-307 NGLTM
+307 NGMTM
-312 QTPKVQI
+312 QTPKVHI
-319 KAGQHRVSAAFVQR
+319 KAGQQRLSAAFVQH
-333 FEGPADDLIMP
+333 FDGPADDLIMP

-361 AIPHLR
+361 ALAHLR
-367 DFTVTGPLAVTGV
+367 DFTVAGPLSVTGV
-380 SDTASRRRIFSCR
+380 SDTESRRRIFNCR
-393 PISAAEETRCAGDI
+393 PTNAAEETRCAADI
-407 IRRLATQAYRG
+407 VRSLAGKAYRG
-418 PVQAE
+418 PVHADDFAE
-423 DFKDLTSFYE
+423 LMTFYE
-433 RGRFGAV
+433 RGRKGA
-440 SPSRPEAATAEPRRS
+440 
-455 SPADARAE
+455 
-463 AGDFESGVRM
+463 DFEAGVRM

-484 LFRMEQAPS
+484 LFRMEQTPAT
-493 ALRAGQTYRVSG
+493 LRAGQTYRVSD

-518 SMPDAE
+518 SVPDAE
-524 LIRVAMQGT
+524 LVKVAMQGT

-539 FDKQLKRLLGDPRSE
+539 FSKQLKRMVADPRAE

-615 DHTYVNERLAKHY
+615 DHTFVNERLAKHY
-628 GIPNILGDQYRRVTI
+628 GIPNVLGDQYRRVTI

-686 PPPPN
+686 APPPN
-691 VPALEETKAVD
+691 VPALDETKAVGD
-702 AGKTLSTRERMEEH
+702 EGKTLSTRERMEEH

-743 LWRIKDNGVT
+743 VWRIRDNGVK
-753 VDPVGDLFD
+753 VDPAGVLFD
-762 GTRLDGPIA
+762 GTALDGPIA
-771 LRNALMKHQDVIML
+771 LRSALLKHQDVIML

-799 VESYDMPAVRAIVR
+799 VEAYDMPTVRAIAR
-813 DAKRHNYKFSSFISG
+813 DAKRNNYKFSSFISG
-828 VANSGAFRMGRVA
+828 VANSAAFRMGRVA
-841 AVDTTTAAGR
+841 AVETTTVAGR